1 MGDDRQ
7 DPIEAAAPD
16 RDLYDVATWE
26 VRSRLDALAV
36 SVYDGV
42 VTGARRSVVVMAAL
56 IVLAQ
61 VGLTATVVSEQP
73 AVGAYILLSLA
84 PALGLAVYVRHLDIG
99 AEEPLGLLVGTFF
112 LGFLFAGFAS
122 ILNSAVIDAF
132 LQFGAVGTI
141 LFFYLVVGPVEET
154 VKLLAVR
161 LYAYPH
167 PAFTTVVDGAIYGA
181 MAGLGFATIENSL
194 YITQEVLATPGA
206 TTSLSAAL
214 AATTDTLQVTAV
226 RSFAGPGH
234 VIYSAFAGYYLG
246 LARFNE
252 EHAGPIAVKGL
263 LIAAA
268 IHATYNTLVSTIP
281 QLVTSVPLF
290 ANLGEGVVFV
300 AFVILYDG
308 AFGLL
313 LYRKLARYRHTYL
326 ETGASDP
333 ALETDEDT
341 A

>member
-1 MGDDRQ
+1 MADDRQ

-26 VRSRLDALAV
+26 VRSRLDAMAV
-36 SVYDGV
+36 SVYEGV
-42 VTGARRSVVVMAAL
+42 VTGVRRSVVVMAAL

-61 VGLTATVVSEQP
+61 VGLTATVITDQP

-122 ILNSAVIDAF
+122 ILNSALIDVF
-132 LQFGAVGTI
+132 FQFGAVGTI

-161 LYAYPH
+161 LYAYPR
-167 PAFTTVVDGAIYGA
+167 PEFTTVVDGAIYGA

-194 YITQEVLATPGA
+194 YITQQVLTTAGA
-206 TTSLSAAL
+206 TASLSAAV
-214 AATTDTLQVTAV
+214 AATPETLQVTAI

-246 LARFNE
+246 LARFNADN
-252 EHAGPIAVKGL
+252 AGPIAAKGL

-268 IHATYNTLVSTIP
+268 IHGTYNVLVSALP
-281 QLVTSVPLF
+281 GLVDTVPLF
-290 ANLGEGVVFV
+290 ADMGEGVVFV
-300 AFVILYDG
+300 LFVVVYDG
-308 AFGLL
+308 VFGLL
-313 LYRKLARYRHTYL
+313 LYQKLARYRRTYI
-326 ETGASDP
+326 ETGATDP
-333 ALETDEDT
+333 ALETDEEP